1 MTAED
6 GLRLDRP
13 VAHLRGWFL
22 RPRVRNSSSAWATTA
37 EIVRPESAGMLPDRA
52 REPGRHLDR
61 EHHGGLRHRD
71 PAARRRLIHVPAGLP
86 RRAAEPAGQHPGRLS
101 RRHALLG
108 QLRGRVDPLSMLAAA
123 SAAMD
128 NHAINILPDMS
139 LPARD
144 TPRPFQPPVAQRDIK
159 AEVIY
164 CVGGVLGD
172 PCGVPFSLATSVPSG
187 ICMGAL
193 SHRPM

>member
-13 VAHLRGWFL
+13 AAHLRGWFL
-22 RPRVRNSSSAWATTA
+22 RPRVRNSSSACATTA
-37 EIVRPESAGMLPDRA
+37 EIVRPEMPGMLPDRG
-52 REPGRHLDR
+52 RQPGRHLDR
-61 EHHGGLRHRD
+61 EHHRDLRDRD
-71 PAARRRLIHVPAGLP
+71 PARRRRLIHIPAGLP
-86 RRAAEPAGQHPGRLS
+86 RRAAEPAGQQPGRLG
-101 RRHALLG
+101 RRHAPLS
-108 QLRGRVDPLSMLAAA
+108 QLRSRVDPLRMLAAA
-123 SAAMD
+123 STITR
-128 NHAINILPDMS
+128 HAITILPDMS
-139 LPARD
+139 LTAGD

-159 AEVIY
+159 AEVIH
-164 CVGGVLGD
+164 CVGGVIGD